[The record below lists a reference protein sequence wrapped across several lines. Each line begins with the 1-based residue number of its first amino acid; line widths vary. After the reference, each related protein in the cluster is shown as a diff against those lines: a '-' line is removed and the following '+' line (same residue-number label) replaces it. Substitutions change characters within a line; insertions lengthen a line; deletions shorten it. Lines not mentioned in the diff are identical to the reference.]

1 MLWFVMLSYALLRSV
16 MLSYN
21 LLCSVMLSYVS
32 AAGGLNARPQQQAA
46 GERTQLLTD
55 C

>member
-1 MLWFVMLSYALLRSV
+1 MAYVLRNVMLWFVMLSYV
-16 MLSYN
+16 